1 MVSAKHRPPHQP
13 GTESAALEAHAGDP
27 NFVLSLARGLQVIE
41 SFEGH
46 TEGRSI
52 GEVAQATGL
61 SRAAVR
67 RLLLTLEA
75 LGYAEDSRRVYRLK
89 TRVLKL
95 GLSYL
100 SSTSVIAAAQPVLD
114 RISEALGESA
124 SMSMLDGD
132 RIVYVARSAAS
143 HVLSVGL
150 SVGSRLPAYCT
161 SMGRVLLAGL
171 SDAELDLY
179 LRQLKPKAF
188 TEKTIVDPN
197 QLRKVILQAR
207 AQGYALVNE
216 ELEAGLRAIA
226 VPVLTRQNRVAA
238 AINVGAHALR
248 IDRKQMIRRCL
259 PILQRGAASLSD
271 LLL

>member
-1 MVSAKHRPPHQP
+1 MAKSVHPDSKQSQDSASDFER
-13 GTESAALEAHAGDP
+13 HAGDP
-27 NFVLSLARGLQVIE
+27 NFVLSLARGLCVIE

-52 GEVAQATGL
+52 GEIAQATGL

-67 RLLLTLEA
+67 RLLLTLQM
-75 LGYAEDSRRVYRLK
+75 LGYVESSRRDYRLK

-100 SSTSVIAAAQPVLD
+100 SSTSAIAAAQPILE
-114 RISEALGESA
+114 RITEALGESA

-132 RIVYVARSAAS
+132 QIVYVARSPAS
-143 HVLSVGL
+143 RVLSVGL

-161 SMGRVLLAGL
+161 SMGRVLLASL
-171 SDAELDLY
+171 PDADLDEY
-179 LRQLKPKAF
+179 LHSLKPKAL
-188 TEKTIVDPN
+188 TAKTVVDPR
-197 QLRKVILQAR
+197 QLRKTILRAR
-207 AQGYALVNE
+207 KDGYALVSG
-216 ELEAGLRAIA
+216 ELEDGLRALA
-226 VPVLTRQNRVAA
+226 VPVRTRQNRIAA

-248 IDRKQMIRRCL
+248 MDRKQMLRRCL
-259 PILQRGAASLSD
+259 PILQKSAAALSD

>member
-1 MVSAKHRPPHQP
+1 MPNAVHPDSMQSNETAS
-13 GTESAALEAHAGDP
+13 GLESYAGNP
-27 NFVLSLARGLQVIE
+27 NFVLSLARGLRVIE

-67 RLLLTLEA
+67 RLLLTLEM
-75 LGYAEDSRRVYRLK
+75 LGYVESTRRDYRLK

-100 SSTSVIAAAQPVLD
+100 SSTSVIAAAQPILE
-114 RISEALGESA
+114 RITEALGESA
-124 SMSMLDGD
+124 SMSMLDGNE
-132 RIVYVARSAAS
+132 IVYVARSAAS
-143 HVLSVGL
+143 RVLSVGL

-161 SMGRVLLAGL
+161 SMGRVLLAAMP
-171 SDAELDLY
+171 DAELDGY

-188 TEKTIVDPN
+188 TAKTVVDPR
-197 QLRKVILQAR
+197 QLRKTMLQVR
-207 AQGYALVNE
+207 KDGYALVSG
-216 ELEAGLRAIA
+216 ELEDGLRALA
-226 VPVLTRQNRVAA
+226 VPVRTRRNRVAA
-238 AINVGAHALR
+238 AINVGANALR
-248 IDRKQMIRRCL
+248 VDQKQMLRQCL
-259 PILQRGAASLSD
+259 PVLQKSAAALSD

>member
-1 MVSAKHRPPHQP
+1 MANAARTDPMQSHR
-13 GTESAALEAHAGDP
+13 GTADFERHAGNPD
-27 NFVLSLARGLQVIE
+27 FVLSLARGLCVIE

-52 GEVAQATGL
+52 GEIAQSTGL

-67 RLLLTLEA
+67 RLLLTLEM
-75 LGYAEDSRRVYRLK
+75 LGYVESSRRDYRLK

-100 SSTSVIAAAQPVLD
+100 SSTSAVAAAQPILE
-114 RISEALGESA
+114 RITEALGESA

-132 RIVYVARSAAS
+132 QIVYVARSPAS
-143 HVLSVGL
+143 RVLSVGL

-161 SMGRVLLAGL
+161 SMGRVLLASL
-171 SDAELDLY
+171 SDAELDEY
-179 LRQLKPKAF
+179 LHRLKPRAF
-188 TEKTIVDPN
+188 TAKTVVDPRK
-197 QLRKVILQAR
+197 LRKVILR
-207 AQGYALVNE
+207 VRKDGYALVSG
-216 ELEAGLRAIA
+216 ELEDGLRALA
-226 VPVLTRQNRVAA
+226 VPVRTRQKRVAA

-248 IDRKQMIRRCL
+248 MDQKQMLRRCL
-259 PILQRGAASLSD
+259 PVLQKSAAALGD

>member
-1 MVSAKHRPPHQP
+1 LAATQNLPLNQP
-13 GTESAALEAHAGDP
+13 GPELSSLEGRPGDP

-61 SRAAVR
+61 SRASVR

-75 LGYAEDSRRVYRLK
+75 LGYAESSRRVYRLK

-143 HVLSVGL
+143 RVLSVGL

-171 SDAELDLY
+171 SDSELDHY
-179 LRQLKPKAF
+179 LRQLKPKSY
-188 TEKTIVDPN
+188 TPKTVVDSN
-197 QLRKVILQAR
+197 QLRKIILQAR
-207 AQGYALVNE
+207 VQGYALVSE

-248 IDRKQMIRRCL
+248 IDRKEMIQRCL
-259 PILQRGAASLSD
+259 PILKEGASSLSD